1 MDETAADTVPAQAT
15 EEKFVSRPVQ
25 AAFIR
30 MMQTLKNVY
39 YEEVAVL

>member
-15 EEKFVSRPVQ
+15 EKFVSRPVQ

-30 MMQTLKNVY
+30 VMQTLKIVY
-39 YEEVAVL
+39 DEEVAVS